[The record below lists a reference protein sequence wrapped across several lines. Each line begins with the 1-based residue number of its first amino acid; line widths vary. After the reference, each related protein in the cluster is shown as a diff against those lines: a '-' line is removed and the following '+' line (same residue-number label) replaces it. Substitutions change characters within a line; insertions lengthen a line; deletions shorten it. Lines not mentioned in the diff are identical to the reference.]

1 MASGPSEHK
10 HTNRLIHETSPY
22 LLQHAHNPVDWRP
35 WGDEAFAEARC
46 LGKSVFLSI
55 GYSTCHWCHVM
66 EEESF
71 EDEEIAAAMNDLYVS
86 IKVDREERPDVDA
99 IYMTAVQA
107 LTGSGGW
114 PMSVWLTPDREPFF
128 GGTYFP
134 PRDGARGAR
143 HGFLTVLRDVR
154 EAYVSDPERVGRAT
168 AALVNAVRTRMEA
181 ATGAAAP
188 AGRASTPPSLIPD
201 TITVFKRLFDDR
213 DGGVRRAPK
222 FPSNMPIRLLLRAS
236 ARAGDDVA
244 LLMAGLTLEK
254 MAAGG
259 MYDQLAGG
267 FHRYSTDARWL
278 VPHFEKMLYDNGLL
292 IVAYAEAHQVTGRAD
307 FARVARDTLDYL
319 LREMIAPDG
328 GFYSATDADSKR
340 PDGKSEEGAFFVWSE
355 AEIRQVLGAG
365 PETERFIQYYGVT
378 TEGNF
383 EGANI
388 LAVAAPHHDDQEH
401 AALAPQ
407 RAALYA
413 LRAKRSPPF
422 RDDKILAA
430 WNGLAISAAAV
441 AGRIFDERR
450 YVDAAARAA
459 TFVLDKMR
467 PDGRLARSA
476 RDGRAGVAGFLDDYA
491 FVCAGLIDLYE
502 ATFDARWLRE
512 AIALADEVERLFAD
526 PTGGWFMTAADHEKL
541 IAREKPAYDGA
552 EPSGT
557 SVALLNAL
565 RLATFTS
572 DDRWR
577 AVADRSFAAIAP
589 TLGENPLALTEALLA
604 LDYVSDE
611 AKEIAIVWPRDATAD
626 AARGL
631 LDVVRRAFV
640 PNHALAAASEADAP
654 ALGKLIP
661 FIADKTAVDGRPTA
675 YVCVHGRCDL
685 PVHEPDALAAL
696 LKRRLPYPPG

>member
-1 MASGPSEHK
+1 MASASDHK
-10 HTNRLIHETSPY
+10 HTNRLIQETSPY

-35 WGDEAFAEARC
+35 WGDEAFEEARR
-46 LGKSVFLSI
+46 LEKPVFLSI

-71 EDEEIAAAMNDLYVS
+71 EDEEIASVMNDLYVS

-99 IYMTAVQA
+99 IYMAAVQA

-134 PRDGARGAR
+134 PRDGARGAS
-143 HGFLTVLRDVR
+143 HGFITVLRDIHDTYK
-154 EAYVSDPERVGRAT
+154 ADPARVQRAT
-168 AALVNAVRTRMEA
+168 AALVNAVRSRIEAGEA
-181 ATGAAAP
+181 AAAAA
-188 AGRASTPPSLIPD
+188 AGRPAPSLIGD
-201 TITVFKRLFDDR
+201 TIQVFKRLFDDR
-213 DGGVRRAPK
+213 DGGLRRAPK
-222 FPSNMPIRLLLRAS
+222 FPSNIPIRVLLRAH
-236 ARAGDDVA
+236 ARNGDGVA
-244 LLMAGLTLEK
+244 LLMAALTLEK

-278 VPHFEKMLYDNGLL
+278 VPHFEKMLYDNALL
-292 IVAYAEAHQVTGRAD
+292 IPAYAEAHQVTGRAD
-307 FARVARDTLDYL
+307 FPRVARDTLDYL
-319 LREMIAPDG
+319 LREMVAPAG

-355 AEIRQVLGAG
+355 AEIRQVLGAV
-365 PETERFIQYYGVT
+365 PETDRFIKYYGVT
-378 TEGNF
+378 AEGNF

-388 LAVAAPHHDDQEH
+388 LAVGAPDEATQ

-413 LRAKRSPPF
+413 ARARRSPPF

-441 AGRIFDERR
+441 AGRMFDERR
-450 YVDAAARAA
+450 YVDAAVRAA
-459 TFVLDKMR
+459 THLLEKMR
-467 PDGRLARSA
+467 PGGRLARSA
-476 RDGRAGVAGFLDDYA
+476 KDGRVGGAGFLDDYA
-491 FVCAGLIDLYE
+491 FSCAGLIDLFE
-502 ATFDARWLRE
+502 ATFEPRWLRE
-512 AIALADEVERLFAD
+512 AIALAEEAERLFAD

-541 IAREKPAYDGA
+541 IAREKPTYDGA

-557 SVALLNAL
+557 SIALLNAL

-577 AVADRSFAAIAP
+577 AIADRAFAAIAP
-589 TLGENPLALTEALLA
+589 TLTENPVALTEALVA
-604 LDYVSDE
+604 LDYASDE
-611 AKEIAIVWPRDATAD
+611 AKEIAIVWPRDAGPE
-626 AARGL
+626 AARPL
-631 LDVVRRAFV
+631 LDVVRRTFV

-654 ALGKLIP
+654 ALGQLIP
-661 FIADKTAVDGRPTA
+661 FIADKTAAGGRATA
-675 YVCVHGRCDL
+675 YVCVRGRCEL
-685 PVHEPDALAAL
+685 PVQEPDALAKL
-696 LKRRLPYPPG
+696 LERRLPYPAA